1 MLDDKPMS
9 FWTIMVGMAVWVF
22 MTTAPTESLLKR
34 AGKTF
39 VSGALAFGLSSDV
52 AEGLAIGEGAAA
64 VAIMAFG
71 LIFLD
76 TATTVFS
83 DRKFL
88 TELIKG
94 RFGVKP
100 DADSK

>member
-9 FWTIMVGMAVWVF
+9 FWTLMVGMAVWVF
-22 MTTAPTESLLKR
+22 MSTSHTETLFKR
-34 AGKTF
+34 VGKTF
-39 VSGALAFGLSSDV
+39 VSGALAFGLSTDV
-52 AEGLAIGEGAAA
+52 ANYLSIGEGPAA

-94 RFGVKP
+94 RMGVKT
-100 DADSK
+100 DEDK

>member
-1 MLDDKPMS
+1 MMLDDKPMS

-22 MTTAPTESLLKR
+22 MSTSHTETLIKR
-34 AGKTF
+34 VGKTF
-39 VSGALAFGLSSDV
+39 VSGALAFGLSSEV
-52 AEGLAIGEGAAA
+52 ASYLSIGEGPAA

-76 TATTVFS
+76 TSTAIFS
-83 DRKFL
+83 DKKFL
-88 TELIKG
+88 TELIRG

-100 DADSK
+100 DEDK